1 MKKIYSLV
9 LCVIA
14 FLAVSCVGI
23 NIVKADEA
31 TLSALKV
38 QAKDEDG
45 KTAAVQLSPKFSA
58 DVTEYN
64 VTVMNNVK
72 ELVVDATTT
81 EDSATY
87 KVEWALLDVGDN
99 KTYVYVKAADGTKKT
114 YILLT
119 KRLTED
125 EEATYEAPENSDDE
139 DADSEGDDSD
149 DNDSEGSKSKVSKNA
164 VKVDVNGITMAIAS
178 KFKSSDIPEGF
189 NKTKFEYQGKTFA
202 SITGVAKNVTAVWL
216 VPVDGENETSQDAE
230 EVTEESTEETTE
242 ESADA
247 TEIKYEEG
255 FYIYEEEN
263 DRFYPMNN
271 IYIKSR
277 MYTIVDMYTPD
288 SVLSGYDQTTVDMC
302 GENVKAWVLNEEDK
316 LYLVYAM
323 NWNGETSLYC
333 YDDVEKCFQRY
344 IIDTAAANLVEAQRE
359 KVNNLQLKN
368 NELVQKLN
376 DSNSTKWKI
385 IGGLAV
391 AVVILFFI
399 CLNLL
404 LALKTKKVLEED
416 DDYEDDYVDKKEIA
430 RAKKEAKKESKRQ
443 AKEEKAEQNQNRKNE
458 KKDSKKYDFIADD
471 DDDVELVIDDDDDDD
486 ELFKLVEDDDDFVI
500 MESKTTKL
508 PEFELGKDEIDLS
521 GQVMKEMSTAP
532 EEEEKFSDESVKEIL
547 NTAFPDNDNDDEDD
561 DGFTFI

>member
-1 MKKIYSLV
+1 
-9 LCVIA
+9 
-14 FLAVSCVGI
+14 
-23 NIVKADEA
+23 
-31 TLSALKV
+31 
-38 QAKDEDG
+38 
-45 KTAAVQLSPKFSA
+45 
-58 DVTEYN
+58 
-64 VTVMNNVK
+64 
-72 ELVVDATTT
+72 
-81 EDSATY
+81 
-87 KVEWALLDVGDN
+87 
-99 KTYVYVKAADGTKKT
+99 
-114 YILLT
+114 
-119 KRLTED
+119 
-125 EEATYEAPENSDDE
+125 
-139 DADSEGDDSD
+139 
-149 DNDSEGSKSKVSKNA
+149 
-164 VKVDVNGITMAIAS
+164 MAIAS